1 MENLLNFFI
10 ETGKLKRKNRKGM
23 MFYGIK
29 DPETTAEHTYRMAIV
44 AWVLGTMNGLNIEK
58 VIKTSLVHD
67 LCEVYAGDITPYDG
81 LLPKGEKE
89 RYDFVRKWP
98 HLSEE
103 VKKKRHKDKQEKELK
118 SLEKLVK
125 NLNPKIKKEILSLWW
140 DLELG
145 KTKEAR
151 FTKQIDRAENLIE
164 AFDCWQRDKNF
175 PTKPWWQH
183 ADETIDD
190 ELVQKFL
197 KEIEIEELRIKDGKR
212 DPVMQNFLK
221 FFNEIR
227 KLKENPRRGWVINQI
242 ENPESIAEHSFRAA
256 IMAWFLGEKNKKLDL
271 ERLLKISLVHSLGE
285 VYDFDDGGKEL
296 LGTPHTWPV
305 IFKKEKDR
313 VSKKKYDKENKALTK
328 LIANLPKGLRNE
340 VKNLWLDYKKGLTS
354 EGRFFKQIN
363 RAESFLQSLEYW
375 KKYKKPAQGP
385 WWGWASKFFDDPLL
399 LDFIT
404 VMGKK
409 FNKKGGPVNNR

>member
-1 MENLLNFFI
+1 M
-10 ETGKLKRKNRKGM
+10 
-23 MFYGIK
+23 
-29 DPETTAEHTYRMAIV
+29 
-44 AWVLGTMNGLNIEK
+44 
-58 VIKTSLVHD
+58 
-67 LCEVYAGDITPYDG
+67 
-81 LLPKGEKE
+81 
-89 RYDFVRKWP
+89 
-98 HLSEE
+98 
-103 VKKKRHKDKQEKELK
+103 
-118 SLEKLVK
+118 VK

-164 AFDCWQRDKNF
+164 AFDCWQKDKNF

-212 DPVMQNFLK
+212 DPVMLNFLK

-227 KLKENPRRGWVINQI
+227 KLKETLRSGWVINKI
-242 ENPESIAEHSFRAA
+242 KNPESIAEHTFRAA
-256 IMAWFLGEKNKKLDL
+256 IMAWFLGEKKKKLSL
-271 ERLLKISLVHSLGE
+271 KRLLKISLVHSLGE
-285 VYDFDDGGKEL
+285 VYPHNALSDSPKE
-296 LGTPHTWPV
+296 PQTWP
-305 IFKKEKDR
+305 IIYKKEKDKTIR
-313 VSKKKYDKENKALTK
+313 EKYEKENKALTN
-328 LIANLPKGLRNE
+328 LLANLPKGLKNE
-340 VKNLWLDYKKGLTS
+340 VKNLWLDYKKGLTP

-385 WWGWASKFFDDPLL
+385 WWGWASKFFDDELL
-399 LDFIT
+399 LDFIK
-404 VMGKK
+404 VMGMK
-409 FNKKGGPVNNR
+409 FNKKGGPAE